1 MPTFLRYA
9 ADRRTLLYMAATTA
23 LLPIQWGLTGL
34 NIFLYPACLFFAVSV
49 SVIAHNHNH
58 LPIWR
63 SRLMNVL
70 TDYWITIFYGFPAF
84 AWIPTHNNNHHKFNN
99 RMGDYTLTY
108 RYTEGNNFFTL
119 VSYPSI
125 SGFFQQKPI
134 RDYLGNLRKT
144 NVPKFLLAVSQYV
157 AVAVVYA
164 VALYIDWQK
173 AVLFII
179 IPNQVSLFAVL
190 IFNYVQHVHAD
201 EESRWN
207 HSRNFTGLLNA
218 MLFNNGYHTIH
229 HEHPGIHWSK
239 TPVAQGEVAL
249 NIDPMLVERSFWW
262 FIFRSYFLA
271 PIIPR
276 FRTSSM
282 RLKRLAAMHA

>member
-23 LLPIQWGLTGL
+23 LLPLQWSLPGV
-34 NIFLYPACLFFAVSV
+34 NVFLYAACLFFAVSV

-63 SRLMNVL
+63 SRLMNTL
-70 TDYWITIFYGFPAF
+70 TDYWITVFYGFPAF

-99 RMGDYTLTY
+99 KLGDYTLTY
-108 RYTEGNNFFTL
+108 RFSEGNNFFTL

-144 NVPKFLLAVSQYV
+144 NMPKFLLAVSQYLT
-157 AVAVVYA
+157 VAVVY
-164 VALYIDWQK
+164 VAALIIDWQK

-239 TPVAQGEVAL
+239 TPLAQKEVAE
-249 NIDPMLVERSFWW
+249 NIDPMLVEKSFWW

-271 PIIPR
+271 PVFPR

-282 RLKRLAAMHA
+282 RLKRMAAHA